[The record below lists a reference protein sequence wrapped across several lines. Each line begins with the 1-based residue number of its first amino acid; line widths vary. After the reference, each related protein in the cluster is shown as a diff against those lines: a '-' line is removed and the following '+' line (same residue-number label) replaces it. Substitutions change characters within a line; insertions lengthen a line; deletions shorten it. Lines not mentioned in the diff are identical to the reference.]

1 MERPW
6 GLSGPEFLE
15 LYWIALA
22 ASLAFAI
29 VVRVRLR
36 GKRHSA
42 PAGALSLYD
51 IAYLTGGP
59 RRVVETSVAVLIE
72 SGKLRPARDGAVRVV
87 GEPVADDTVDQA
99 VLSDAARYRHRTLSL
114 LFTAVS
120 EQDAPRGFGR
130 LLAGQGYLLAPEV
143 LKRHHRFGVVPLL
156 LLMGVGAVRWVN
168 GLLIGAPV
176 GWLTLQLVL
185 TGILVGLLLRVDGFK
200 RTARGSRAVARA
212 RAGEGTGGSGVISSA
227 GAAGLVALDGFAHHP
242 DSPLAA
248 AGQRYAA
255 LTSGKPSRRS
265 SRWSHGTRGGALF
278 GMGRAA
284 SFHGGA
290 AGGYYGASGGGYDGG
305 GSGSSCGGGGCG
317 GGGGS

>member
-36 GKRHSA
+36 GKRDGA
-42 PAGALSLYD
+42 PAGPLGLYD

-59 RRVVETSVAVLIE
+59 RRVVETSVAVLIG
-72 SGKLRPARDGAVRVV
+72 SGALRPSRDGAVRVV
-87 GEPVADDTVDQA
+87 GNPVADDTVDQA
-99 VLSDAARYRHRTLSL
+99 VLTDAARYRNRTLSL

-120 EQDAPRGFGR
+120 EHDAPRGFGR
-130 LLAGQGYLLAPEV
+130 VLADRGYLVPPEV
-143 LKRHHRFGVVPLL
+143 LKRRYRLAVVPLS
-156 LLMGVGAVRWVN
+156 LLMAVGAVRWVN

-200 RTARGSRAVARA
+200 RTARGSRAVAQA

-255 LTSGKPSRRS
+255 LTTGKPPRRS
-265 SRWSHGTRGGALF
+265 SRRLHGTGGRTLL

-284 SFHGGA
+284 SYQGGA
-290 AGGYYGASGGGYDGG
+290 AGVYDGASGGYDGG
-305 GSGSSCGGGGCG
+305 SSASSCGGGGGCG
-317 GGGGS
+317 GGGS

>member
-1 MERPW
+1 MARPW

-42 PAGALSLYD
+42 PAGSLGLYD

-59 RRVVETSVAVLIE
+59 RRVVETSVAALIE

-87 GEPVADDTVDQA
+87 GDPVADDTVDQA
-99 VLSDAARYRHRTLSL
+99 VLTDAARYRHRTLSL

-130 LLAGQGYLLAPEV
+130 ALAAQGYLLAPEV
-143 LKRHHRFGVVPLL
+143 LKRHYRIGVVPLL
-156 LLMGVGAVRWVN
+156 LLMAVGAVRWAN

-185 TGILVGLLLRVDGFK
+185 SGILVGLLLRVDGFK

-255 LTSGKPSRRS
+255 LTTGKPKRQS
-265 SRWSHGTRGGALF
+265 SRWLHGTRGGALF
-278 GMGRAA
+278 GVGRAA
-284 SFHGGA
+284 SFQTGA
-290 AGGYYGASGGGYDGG
+290 AGVHDGGSGGYDGG
-305 GSGSSCGGGGCG
+305 GSSCGGGGGCG
-317 GGGGS
+317 GGGS